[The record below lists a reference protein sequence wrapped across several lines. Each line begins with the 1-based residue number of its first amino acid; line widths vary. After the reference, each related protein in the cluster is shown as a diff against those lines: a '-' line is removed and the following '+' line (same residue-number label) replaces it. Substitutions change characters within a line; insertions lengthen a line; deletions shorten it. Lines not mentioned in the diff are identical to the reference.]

1 MFSTVEDG
9 DVIPQDDILNM
20 VVSYMTLDSVRNTIV
35 VEGKR
40 E

>member
-1 MFSTVEDG
+1 MFSTLEDG